1 MSIVSERFYSHLEH
15 IYDIF
20 GNSSSNE
27 SSEFHSIDAFVI
39 VRGKFNEEDKEST
52 QMKTSIL
59 HDYIFNY
66 DLTDTLIF
74 FSPKKIYFFVA
85 SKKKTII
92 ESTKKPGGIMNVP
105 EIQTILRSLSE
116 DNTPKIKEIFDLVK
130 KDINKNDINI
140 GYLKAERG
148 IGKAVDEFYSVAEN
162 LEGIHLVDTPLLID
176 EIIQTKD
183 REELRN
189 S

>member
-74 FSPKKIYFFVA
+74 FSPKKIYFFVMLG
-85 SKKKTII
+85 TI
-92 ESTKKPGGIMNVP
+92 ERG
-105 EIQTILRSLSE
+105 L
-116 DNTPKIKEIFDLVK
+116 PKIYVKHWKIKAYPYGLVRK
-130 KDINKNDINI
+130 
-140 GYLKAERG
+140 
-148 IGKAVDEFYSVAEN
+148 
-162 LEGIHLVDTPLLID
+162 T
-176 EIIQTKD
+176 
-183 REELRN
+183 
-189 S
+189 